1 MRARV
6 GQVCHSQRHS
16 LTTGRSSDTFDAPEV
31 ADHGNL
37 QRPPNTSHAPAQS
50 RAPPHH
56 EHERRPN
63 DPLARAINDVFL
75 QHPHP
80 LPAVDTA
87 ASYRRPSHD
96 PSLSNPLRP
105 ADPPNRLSDNSH
117 TTDDIAPTTLRPSG
131 QDPLNDYA
139 RGHQTP
145 DDHSQ
150 VVDSEDE
157 DENTMPTRRTS
168 TVDLTQSPNRAAPS
182 ASHQSRTRRRS
193 SAVDEADDGPVR
205 KRSKR
210 VAASAARVDMEEK
223 EEEDEDE
230 APSADAELLQAQQ
243 RDALKMQDSNEDE
256 GAKIGQK
263 SCIICLENYTNATA
277 SSCGRHIRTV
287 NLMFW
292 NGTDREYR
300 SHLLP
305 RMPDPCHYGVGEERR
320 PCQG

>member
-1 MRARV
+1 MRARAA
-6 GQVCHSQRHS
+6 QVCHSQRHS

-37 QRPPNTSHAPAQS
+37 QRPPNTSHAPAQP
-50 RAPPHH
+50 RAAPHH
-56 EHERRPN
+56 EQERRPN

-87 ASYRRPSHD
+87 VSNRRPSHD
-96 PSLSNPLRP
+96 LSQSHLLRP
-105 ADPPNRLSDNSH
+105 ADPPNRLPDDSH
-117 TTDDIAPTTLRPSG
+117 ATDSINPTTLRHSG
-131 QDPLNDYA
+131 QEDLLNDYA
-139 RGHQTP
+139 QGHQTP

-157 DENTMPTRRTS
+157 DEHTMPTRRTS

-182 ASHQSRTRRRS
+182 ASQQSRTRRRS
-193 SAVDEADDGPVR
+193 SAVDEADEAPVR

-210 VAASAARVDMEEK
+210 VAASAARVDL
-223 EEEDEDE
+223 EEEEEDE
-230 APSADAELLQAQQ
+230 APSADTELLQAQQ
-243 RDALKMQDSNEDE
+243 RDALKMQDSNEDD

-263 SCIICLENYTNATA
+263 SCIICLENYTNATT

-287 NLMFW
+287 NLMIW
-292 NGTDREYR
+292 NEADNE
-300 SHLLP
+300 
-305 RMPDPCHYGVGEERR
+305 
-320 PCQG
+320 